1 MEFIVPTDRWE
12 DIDAFY
18 EELIEDYGWR
28 QEPMRAFASWLASG
42 PYGQVLVPSTSHEAL
57 GLSTVSAFED
67 RLKRPMVFVLYDGH
81 RRRFLVRY
89 LGPDLQELR
98 RESVDAPDAPE
109 VFARILD
116 WLGLPR

>member
-1 MEFIVPTDRWE
+1 MPADRWE
-12 DIDAFY
+12 DIDTFY

-28 QEPMRAFASWLASG
+28 QEPMRAFASRLGSG

-57 GLSTVSAFED
+57 GLSTVSVFD
-67 RLKRPMVFVLYDGH
+67 DQPPRPMVFVLYDGH

-89 LGPDLQELR
+89 LGPDQQELR
-98 RESVDAPDAPE
+98 RESVDVPDAPE

-116 WLGLPR
+116 WLGLS